1 MQNNWSQVVILDT
14 IKQVLN
20 YTSFNMHKTNNH
32 PLLEKPLW
40 QMTGEEFL
48 QLNELTRGSLNPTTE
63 NNEPKLYAHGVNE
76 LATMLGCCQSTVYA
90 LKKIGVLDKAIVSQ
104 IGKRIIFDVH
114 KARELAD
121 EYQKSQ
127 RDQRKESK

>member
-1 MQNNWSQVVILDT
+1 MDKITTNYLLD
-14 IKQVLN
+14 
-20 YTSFNMHKTNNH
+20 
-32 PLLEKPLW
+32 KPLW

-48 QLNELTRGSLNPTTE
+48 QLNELTRGSSNPTTE

-76 LATMLGCCQSTVYA
+76 LAAMLGCCPSTVNS
-90 LKKIGVLDKAIVSQ
+90 LKKLRILDNAIVCQ
-104 IGKRIIFDVH
+104 IGKRIVFDVH
-114 KARELAD
+114 KARILAA

>member
-1 MQNNWSQVVILDT
+1 MDKIT
-14 IKQVLN
+14 TN
-20 YTSFNMHKTNNH
+20 Y
-32 PLLEKPLW
+32 LLEKPLW

-48 QLNELTRGSLNPTTE
+48 QLNELTRGSSNPTTE

-76 LATMLGCCQSTVYA
+76 LATMLGCCPSTVYS
-90 LKKIGVLDKAIVSQ
+90 LKKLRILDNAIVSQ
-104 IGKRIIFDVH
+104 IGKRIVFDVH
-114 KARELAD
+114 KARILAD

>member
-1 MQNNWSQVVILDT
+1 MNKIT
-14 IKQVLN
+14 TN
-20 YTSFNMHKTNNH
+20 Y
-32 PLLEKPLW
+32 LLEKPLW

-48 QLNELTRGSLNPTTE
+48 QLNELTRGSSNSTTE
-63 NNEPKLYAHGVNE
+63 NNEPNLYAHGVNE

-90 LKKIGVLDKAIVSQ
+90 LKKLGILDNAIVSQ
-104 IGKRIIFDVH
+104 IGKRIVFDVR
-114 KARELAD
+114 KARVLAD